1 MKKLSLFGCGIIL
14 AAALVS
20 CKKKDENPDGAQGSE
35 TISPNY
41 QYENAGGALVAVNTK
56 TDVDA
61 QIPDQAG
68 DAFGDFG
75 DAFSDIQ
82 IDFITA
88 VAVFFDGD
96 NTESNLDAGTVTFAN
111 ANLNKYD
118 NNSYVLVNTDQSI
131 DASDAKAWVVEGKGD
146 VPAISYTNSNA
157 YPSVSSF
164 DGEVTITKGEV
175 FTLSYGSVYS
185 ADSVLI
191 VVAKGDVYLQKTV
204 GGNVSSATF
213 TADETSKL
221 ESGDMALIQVTPYNL
236 NPQEFEGKD
245 YYFINQTT
253 YSSYAGTI
261 E

>member
-1 MKKLSLFGCGIIL
+1 MKKKLSLLGCTVLL

-20 CKKKDENPDGAQGSE
+20 CKKNDDNSNGAQGSE
-35 TISPNY
+35 TVSPNY
-41 QYENAGGALVAVNTK
+41 QYKNAGGALVAVNTK

-61 QIPDQAG
+61 QIPDQLG
-68 DAFGDFG
+68 SEFG
-75 DAFSDIQ
+75 DAFNDVQ

-88 VAVFFDGD
+88 VAVFFDGE
-96 NTESNLDAGTVTFAN
+96 NAESNLDAGTVTFAN
-111 ANLNKYD
+111 ANLKKYD
-118 NNSYVLVNTDQSI
+118 NNSYVLVNSDQSI
-131 DASDAKAWVVEGKGD
+131 EASDAKSWMVEGKDD
-146 VPAISYTNSNA
+146 VPAISYTNTMA

-164 DGEVTITKGEV
+164 DGEVTIAKGEA

-191 VVAKGDVYLQKTV
+191 VIAKGDVYLQKTV
-204 GGNVSSATF
+204 GGTMSSVTF

-221 ESGDMALIQVTPYNL
+221 ESGDKTLVQVTPYNL

-253 YSSYAGTI
+253 YSSYSATV